1 VSATDSEAGSVTV
14 ARHEPAAS
22 GSVAAIAEVPPTL
35 WLEPGH
41 VTTIVRY
48 VGPDHTT
55 DISMAPVPVNA
66 NTPDVFPGG
75 SSRPGDW
82 VRSAACTGAR
92 LGVVVGVVAG
102 TPVVGA
108 TPVGA
113 GMLVAE
119 AEADAAGDAGDDGP
133 HWGGLSA
140 AAGVDVVGAEV
151 AAIGACVT
159 VPTCVREPTVPG
171 PSPTRAAK
179 RGGLWLCARAE

>member
-14 ARHEPAAS
+14 ARHDPAAS

-41 VTTIVRY
+41 ATTIVRY

-55 DISMAPVPVNA
+55 DTSMAPVPVNA
-66 NTPDVFPGG
+66 NTPDVFRGG

-92 LGVVVGVVAG
+92 PAVVVGVVAE
-102 TPVVGA
+102 TAVVGA

-113 GMLVAE
+113 GTLVAGTD
-119 AEADAAGDAGDDGP
+119 AGDADDAGDAGDAGP
-133 HWGGLSA
+133 
-140 AAGVDVVGAEV
+140 D
-151 AAIGACVT
+151 
-159 VPTCVREPTVPG
+159 
-171 PSPTRAAK
+171 
-179 RGGLWLCARAE
+179 